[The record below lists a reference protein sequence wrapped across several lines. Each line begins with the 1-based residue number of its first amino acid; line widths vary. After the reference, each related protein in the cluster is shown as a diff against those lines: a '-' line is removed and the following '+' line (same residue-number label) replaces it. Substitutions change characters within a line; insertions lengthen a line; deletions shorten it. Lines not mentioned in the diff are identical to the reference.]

1 MQKASTSCFK
11 VFWKVWFPITFSPLE
26 IDIQEKIPSCLNLEV
41 GYVPCVIY
49 PPPSKKWLFCSH
61 LEKYLQHIACVV
73 KAWYDSPYLNHF
85 HVSTAKQG
93 GYPRSQKW
101 PIFAFHWNL
110 SDHNTP
116 LPECTNMQNKFFDK
130 GSNYIKVLRL
140 LSLVPRRRGS
150 IQIKI
155 KKTKL

>member
-1 MQKASTSCFK
+1 MKSLISNY
-11 VFWKVWFPITFSPLE
+11 IFSPWDWYPGKNTFLF
-26 IDIQEKIPSCLNLEV
+26 KSWGRLCTMCNL
-41 GYVPCVIY
+41 
-49 PPPSKKWLFCSH
+49 PPPLQKWLFCSH

-85 HVSTAKQG
+85 HVSTAMQG